1 MQEEEERNRRE
12 ELKRKKIEEED
23 RKKKE
28 KKESEENEEQREQ
41 RKKKEEEEKK
51 KREEEKKLIIENQKR
66 ERKKEK
72 SLNQSAQINNSQNGN
87 NDENNNSNAKNS
99 LNQILK
105 DMCDY
110 GNIIKKEIEIDKKSE
125 EKEFIY
131 SNEIKDS
138 SPSSDEDMF
147 ALNLLSQNLE
157 SNGIQTVIS
166 KKNNDEEESITNL
179 QFITNGLYYKKKY
192 VLKFDFGDE
201 KNEKLLEKGDEY
213 NDFVNKLRLKLSKD
227 FGVNPDEIVITY
239 PERGSL
245 QIQVIFQSDDFNKLD
260 TNEFENKFRNEENY
274 PELSKLKTIHTDV
287 VMGACTLSKNQL
299 DHRGNRSSGWGVNEK
314 RGNKQ
319 YNPPLGWIGIGLN
332 VLDKYDKDNTW
343 IGMSNVEGEWCV
355 AYHGVARNKS
365 SEDVKKITGLIYKG
379 GFKAGCGQARANNPD
394 KYHPGQLVGQGVYCT
409 PNPSTAEGYSG
420 ISEINGKK
428 YKTILMV
435 RVKPDAIRSDDDDE
449 WVVNG
454 TSDEIRPYR
463 ILYKEC

>member
-1 MQEEEERNRRE
+1 M
-12 ELKRKKIEEED
+12 
-23 RKKKE
+23 
-28 KKESEENEEQREQ
+28 
-41 RKKKEEEEKK
+41 
-51 KREEEKKLIIENQKR
+51 KREEEKRLIIENQKR

-201 KNEKLLEKGDEY
+201 KTKNYWKKE
-213 NDFVNKLRLKLSKD
+213 
-227 FGVNPDEIVITY
+227 
-239 PERGSL
+239 
-245 QIQVIFQSDDFNKLD
+245 
-260 TNEFENKFRNEENY
+260 TN
-274 PELSKLKTIHTDV
+274 I
-287 VMGACTLSKNQL
+287 M
-299 DHRGNRSSGWGVNEK
+299 
-314 RGNKQ
+314 
-319 YNPPLGWIGIGLN
+319 
-332 VLDKYDKDNTW
+332 
-343 IGMSNVEGEWCV
+343 
-355 AYHGVARNKS
+355 
-365 SEDVKKITGLIYKG
+365 
-379 GFKAGCGQARANNPD
+379 
-394 KYHPGQLVGQGVYCT
+394 
-409 PNPSTAEGYSG
+409 
-420 ISEINGKK
+420 
-428 YKTILMV
+428 IL
-435 RVKPDAIRSDDDDE
+435 
-449 WVVNG
+449 
-454 TSDEIRPYR
+454 
-463 ILYKEC
+463 